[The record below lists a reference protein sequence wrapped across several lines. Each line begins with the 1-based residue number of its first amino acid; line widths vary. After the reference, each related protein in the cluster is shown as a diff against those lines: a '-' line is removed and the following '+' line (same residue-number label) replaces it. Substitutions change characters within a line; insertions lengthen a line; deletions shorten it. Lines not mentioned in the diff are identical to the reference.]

1 MPSPLDHPAH
11 FVPNTVESLVRDL
24 RAIGLREGQAV
35 IVHTSLSQL
44 GWTVGGGEAV
54 VRALMEVLTPS
65 GTLVMP
71 AQTADNSE
79 PSHWVNPPVPEAWWP
94 VIRAHLPPYDAQT
107 MPTGSLGAVAELFRT
122 FPNVMRSH
130 HPMIS
135 FTAWGAHAQPIISHQ
150 SLEAPIGDDSP
161 AARLLDLD
169 GRVLLLGVD
178 HGVNTSLHL
187 AEHRARIAHP
197 IEKQG
202 SALWVNGQ
210 RRWVE
215 YDLFAY
221 NSEDFAALGADYEA
235 AIGYA
240 PSRIGLGAV
249 RLHRLQP
256 LLAFGAGWLEAKRG
270 TSDSNHRGTEN
281 TEN

>member
-1 MPSPLDHPAH
+1 MPAPLDHPAH
-11 FVPNTVESLVRDL
+11 FVPNTTESLVRDL
-24 RAIGLREGQAV
+24 RALGLAAGHAV
-35 IVHTSLSQL
+35 IVHTSLSAL

-54 VRALMEVLTPS
+54 IRAVMEVLTPA

-79 PSHWVNPPVPEAWWP
+79 PAHWVNPPVPEAWWP
-94 VIRAHLPPYDAQT
+94 VIRAHQPPYDPQT
-107 MPTGSLGAVAELFRT
+107 TPTGYLGVVPELFRS

-135 FTAWGAHAQPIISHQ
+135 FSAWGAGAQSIVSHQ
-150 SLEAPIGDDSP
+150 SLEAPIGDESP
-161 AARLLDLD
+161 IARLAAMD

-178 HGVNTSLHL
+178 HSVNTSLHL
-187 AEHRARIAHP
+187 AEHRARIAQP

-202 SALWVNGQ
+202 AAMWVNGK

-221 NSEDFAALGADYEA
+221 DSSDFAALGSDYEA
-235 AIGYA
+235 AVGYT
-240 PSRIGLGAV
+240 PNPIGLGSA
-249 RLHRLQP
+249 RQHRLGP
-256 LLAFGAGWLEAKRG
+256 LLAFATGWLEAKRG
-270 TSDSNHRGTEN
+270 RTEA
-281 TEN
+281 

>member
-1 MPSPLDHPAH
+1 MPTPLEHPDH

-24 RAIGLREGQAV
+24 RAVGVREGQTI
-35 IVHTSLSQL
+35 IVHTSLSRL
-44 GWTVGGGEAV
+44 GWTVGGAEAV
-54 VRALMEVLTPS
+54 IRALMDVVTPA

-79 PSHWVNPPVPEAWWP
+79 PSHWVNPPVPDSWWP
-94 VIRAHLPPYDAQT
+94 VIRAHLPPYDPQT
-107 MPTGSLGAVAELFRT
+107 TPTGSLGVVAECFRT

-135 FTAWGAHAQPIISHQ
+135 FTAWGANAQPLISHQ

-161 AARLLDLD
+161 IARLLDLD
-169 GRVLLLGVD
+169 GRVLLLGVN

-187 AEHRARIAHP
+187 AEHRARIPHP
-197 IEKQG
+197 VEKQG
-202 SALWVNGQ
+202 SAMWVNGR

-221 NSEDFAALGADYEA
+221 DDSGFAELGADYEA
-235 AIGYA
+235 AIGYTPA
-240 PSRIGLGAV
+240 HIGLGEA
-249 RLHRLQP
+249 RLHRLGP
-256 LLAFGAGWLEAKRG
+256 LLAFAVGWLEAKRG
-270 TSDSNHRGTEN
+270 GNA
-281 TEN
+281 